1 MPLNYTALSLGPI
14 YSLIGVT
21 TQFALNNDEIIEL
34 VALDKT
40 SGVPTLDSSSPHVD
54 TATIRPCCI
63 IRMSDLI
70 DLNLQPSDLMEAV
83 LEMNGT
89 SWIVKSYFPRPSPG
103 GQNDG
108 ELYIILMEAP

>member
-1 MPLNYTALSLGPI
+1 MPLNYTELNLAPI
-14 YSLIGVT
+14 YTLMGVT
-21 TQFALNNDEIIEL
+21 TQFVLNDDTIIEL

-40 SGVPTLDSSSPHVD
+40 FGVPTIDSGNPHVD

-63 IRMSDLI
+63 IRMADLI
-70 DLNLQPSDLMEAV
+70 DLSLTPTDLMEAV
-83 LEMNGT
+83 LDMNGT
-89 SWIVKSYFPRPSPG
+89 SWIVKSYFPKPSPG